1 MKNNMQQDKASSNTT
16 SFEEAFF
23 LSNETYIHPT
33 AIIGSN
39 VTLETGVKI
48 GPHVTIIG
56 NVSIGKNTRI
66 HGYTM
71 IGPPALV
78 VGMKQMLGSIEI
90 GNNTEIR
97 QFVSVHSSRDENGK
111 TIIGNDCYIMNYCH
125 VAHDSVLEDHV
136 TLINSVNLGGHT
148 HIEHHAMMMANS
160 ATHQFCRVGAF
171 AALAPFSGIRQDIPP
186 FGIYDG
192 RPARFN
198 GINRVALKRAG
209 IPTESINNIKS
220 IAKLFYQKKMLID
233 SIKKEAQELWP
244 TDKYVSS
251 FIQFIENSDRGIS
264 RKSVLDK

>member
-1 MKNNMQQDKASSNTT
+1 MQQDKASSNIT

-23 LSNETYIHPT
+23 LSEETYIHPT

-39 VTLETGVKI
+39 VTLGTGVKI

-56 NVSIGKNTRI
+56 NVSIGNNTRI
-66 HGYTM
+66 HGYTI
-71 IGPPALV
+71 IGPPALAHGV
-78 VGMKQMLGSIEI
+78 KQMLGYITI
-90 GNNTEIR
+90 GNDTEIR
-97 QFVSVHSSRDENGK
+97 QFVAIHSSRYENGK
-111 TIIGNDCYIMNYCH
+111 TIVGNNCYIMNYCH
-125 VAHDSVLEDHV
+125 VAHDSVLEDNV

-148 HIEHHAMMMANS
+148 HIEHHSMLMANS

-198 GINRVALKRAG
+198 GINRVALKRAEV
-209 IPTESINNIKS
+209 PAESINNIKS
-220 IAKLFYQKKMLID
+220 VAKLFYQNKMLID
-233 SIKKEAQELWP
+233 AIKKEAQKLWP
-244 TDKYVSS
+244 TDKYVDS